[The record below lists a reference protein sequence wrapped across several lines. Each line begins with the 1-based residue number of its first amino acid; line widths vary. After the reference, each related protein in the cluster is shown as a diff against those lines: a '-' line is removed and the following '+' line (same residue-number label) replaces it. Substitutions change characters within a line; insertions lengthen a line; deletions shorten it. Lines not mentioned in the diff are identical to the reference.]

1 MPRSEKICSV
11 CNAVCLPYCIVHAET
26 VQNKSVK
33 SADMFAALADLLS
46 GYLSMIFQALLVS
59 HAERGG
65 DKLVIV
71 ITPLNA
77 ISFTHKT
84 SFERVCV
91 LKRTRDD

>member
-1 MPRSEKICSV
+1 MEAKGVSLRQQQLQAIRGILNGKDVIAKMP
-11 CNAVCLPYCIVHAET
+11 T
-26 VQNKSVK
+26 G
-33 SADMFAALADLLS
+33 S
-46 GYLSMIFQALLVS
+46 GKSMIFQALLVS